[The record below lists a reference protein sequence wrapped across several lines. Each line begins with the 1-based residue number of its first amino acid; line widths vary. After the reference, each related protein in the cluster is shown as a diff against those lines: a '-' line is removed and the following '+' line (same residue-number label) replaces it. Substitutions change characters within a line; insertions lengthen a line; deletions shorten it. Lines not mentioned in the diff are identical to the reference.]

1 MAFRSSDCF
10 WVYTLRSHIKILSK
24 KYFYTAVFEYFVPQ
38 KCNSY
43 LYSSHSIIVADE
55 LTYLIFPGFKGRK
68 LQYDLQWSTKFQTF
82 LSYLKLDVGRR
93 TIKRGHHCTLRRL
106 LIVLFEFPWLNS
118 NRNISEIP
126 TRDSWRINCI
136 CRSRRCTTIT
146 TTCQLLLLL
155 LLLLLRL
162 QIVVILVVAAIVVV
176 ELCVTTSEI
185 N

>member
-10 WVYTLRSHIKILSK
+10 WVYTLRSHIKILNK

-155 LLLLLRL
+155 LLRL